1 MNAKHT
7 SKEPD
12 KTNNES
18 LHLIEQHL
26 AHLIDLAHDA
36 IIVRNPTST
45 IIFWNQG
52 ASSLYGWNEA
62 EALGKV
68 SHQLLQTR
76 FPLSREATDR
86 DLAQWGQWEGHLT
99 HTRRDGKQVI
109 VESRQVLVREPDAS
123 NQPIA
128 ILEINR
134 DITEREDLQREQ
146 IEAHARELTLQKT
159 KEQMDD
165 FLGIISHEL
174 RTPMTTIKGNVQLA
188 KMRLQFALRGLSA
201 ENAALSQILDEIHL
215 MLERAERQA
224 NTQNRLIKDLVDSS
238 RIQSGRLDLQQEEA
252 DLNAI
257 IHETIEDLQ
266 SAFPSR
272 IIHLS
277 ASDGESFPV
286 LVDTERIA
294 EVINNYVTNA
304 LKYSPEELPIEV
316 QLEKKDDK
324 AFCSV
329 RDFGPGLSPTE
340 QAHIW
345 DRFYR
350 VEGIKRQ
357 RGFAVGMGLG
367 LYICRAIIEQQ
378 QGQVGVESEPG
389 KGSTFWF
396 TLPLAKDEQESKPIR

>member
-1 MNAKHT
+1 MSAKDT
-7 SKEPD
+7 DKEPD
-12 KTNNES
+12 KTNNEG
-18 LHLIEQHL
+18 LRVVEQHL

-36 IIVRNPTST
+36 IIVRDPAST

-52 ASSLYGWNEA
+52 ASSLYGWSEE

-68 SHQLLQTR
+68 SHQLLYTR
-76 FPLSREATDR
+76 FPQSREATDR
-86 DLAQWGQWEGHLT
+86 DLEQWGQWEGHLI

-109 VESRQVLVREPDAS
+109 VESRQVLVREPGTS

-134 DITEREDLQREQ
+134 DITERERLQREQ

-174 RTPMTTIKGNVQLA
+174 RTPMTTIKGNIQLA
-188 KMRLQFALRGLSA
+188 KMRLLFAIRGLPA
-201 ENAALSQILDEIHL
+201 ENAALFQILEEIHM

-238 RIQSGRLDLQQEEA
+238 RIQSGRLELQQEQA

-257 IHETIEDLQ
+257 IHEAIEDLQ
-266 SAFPSR
+266 SAFPDR

-277 ASDGESFPV
+277 APDGESILV
-286 LVDTERIA
+286 LADAERIG

-304 LKYSPEELPIEV
+304 LKYSPEELPVEV
-316 QLEKKDDK
+316 HLEKRGDR

-329 RDFGPGLSPTE
+329 RDFGPGLSPSE

-345 DRFYR
+345 NRFYR

-378 QGQVGVESEPG
+378 EGQVGVESEPG
-389 KGSTFWF
+389 QGSTFWF
-396 TLPLAKDEQESKPIR
+396 TLPLAEDEL